1 MANIFLKHNKIL
13 NKFQISNQ
21 LRKVFNMPLN
31 QESFM
36 SATSSTYLEDMY
48 RLWQVDPKQVHP
60 SWDAYFR
67 GVDAGRPVGSAYV
80 SPPNLSTLVG
90 RGAAKPSVA
99 PTPASGGV
107 VRLFQTNL
115 NFQVASYQTFF
126 IVKVQGNLL
135 AFQPFVGSKVYAR

>member
-1 MANIFLKHNKIL
+1 MANIFLKQKKIL
-13 NKFQISNQ
+13 NKFKISNQ
-21 LRKVFNMPLN
+21 LRTVFNMPLN

-90 RGAAKPSVA
+90 GATKPSVT

-107 VRLFQTNL
+107 VRLF
-115 NFQVASYQTFF
+115 
-126 IVKVQGNLL
+126 
-135 AFQPFVGSKVYAR
+135 

>member
-13 NKFQISNQ
+13 NKLKISNQ
-21 LRKVFNMPLN
+21 LRTVFNTSLN

-36 SATSSTYLEDMY
+36 SGTSSTYLEDMY

-90 RGAAKPSVA
+90 KGAKPSVA

-107 VRLFQTNL
+107 VRIF
-115 NFQVASYQTFF
+115 
-126 IVKVQGNLL
+126 
-135 AFQPFVGSKVYAR
+135 